1 MASNPTNSVQKSS
14 IITHS
19 YPTTIF
25 RWAPVRRKISLRK
38 KRLPTVRL
46 GGGKSNNTRRGFSVV
61 KLFRRVRLRWL
72 KLKYA
77 CLLKK
82 LKEYYQSVVKDIMEN
97 GGTLDAFQQRLLLET
112 SFAVPVMGLSFNT
125 FPNHYGT

>member
-1 MASNPTNSVQKSS
+1 MPSNPTN
-14 IITHS
+14 T
-19 YPTTIF
+19 F
-25 RWAPVRRKISLRK
+25 RWGRRKISLRK

-46 GGGKSNNTRRGFSVV
+46 GGLKRGFTIAKLFKRV
-61 KLFRRVRLRWL
+61 KLQWL
-72 KLKYA
+72 KLQYM

-82 LKEYYQSVVKDIMEN
+82 LREYYQCAVKDMMEN
-97 GGTLDAFQQRLLLET
+97 GGAVDAFQQRLLLET

>member
-1 MASNPTNSVQKSS
+1 MASNLANIVEKA
-14 IITHS
+14 H
-19 YPTTIF
+19 PTTVF
-25 RWAPVRRKISLRK
+25 RWGPLARRKFSFRK

-46 GGGKSNNTRRGFSVV
+46 GGGKNNNSRRRFSVA
-61 KLFRRVRLRWL
+61 KLFRRVKLRWL
-72 KLKYA
+72 KLQYT

-82 LKEYYQSVVKDIMEN
+82 LREYYRSAVKDLMEN
-97 GGTLDAFQQRLLLET
+97 GGALDSFQQRLLLET

>member
-1 MASNPTNSVQKSS
+1 MASNPANIVEKA
-14 IITHS
+14 H
-19 YPTTIF
+19 PTTVF
-25 RWAPVRRKISLRK
+25 RWGPLARRKFSFRK

-46 GGGKSNNTRRGFSVV
+46 GGGKNNNSRRRFSVA
-61 KLFRRVRLRWL
+61 KLFRRVKLRWL
-72 KLKYA
+72 KLQYT

-82 LKEYYQSVVKDIMEN
+82 LREYYRSTMKDLMEN
-97 GGTLDAFQQRLLLET
+97 GGALDSFQQRLLLET